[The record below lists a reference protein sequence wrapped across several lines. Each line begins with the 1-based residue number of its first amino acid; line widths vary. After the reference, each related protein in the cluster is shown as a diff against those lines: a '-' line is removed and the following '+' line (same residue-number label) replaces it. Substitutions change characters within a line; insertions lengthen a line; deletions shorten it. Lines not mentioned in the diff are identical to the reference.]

1 MIKIHC
7 AKTNCYWMGRY
18 IALSDHARNAALP
31 LASNLDPPTTKSTPG
46 TPTSSRSTPRHP
58 STAKVLSRSD
68 HHHPMHDAS
77 RRDKA
82 VFAHLRELCTTGEA
96 RESLAVFQGL
106 LAEVLGETGKRGA
119 GERRVRKSLSGGVR
133 EKKGWL
139 EGLMGKRRG
148 SGPGGPSNTDT
159 TVYLS

>member
-1 MIKIHC
+1 MSKIHS
-7 AKTNCYWMGRY
+7 ARTNCYWMGRY

-31 LASNLDPPTTKSTPG
+31 LASNPDPPNPKSTPG
-46 TPTSSRSTPRHP
+46 TPTTSRSTPRHP
-58 STAKVLSRSD
+58 STAKVLCRSD
-68 HHHPMHDAS
+68 HHHQMHDAS

-119 GERRVRKSLSGGVR
+119 GEKGEEESVRWCG

-148 SGPGGPSNTDT
+148 SGLGGSSNIDT
-159 TVYLS
+159 KVYLS